1 MKPSNLIWILAI
13 CLGLSISMVFAQD
26 KLWVSSERAKL
37 KADRKASSK
46 TITTMKLGTEV
57 SVLGS
62 EKRWYKIR
70 VPSGEEGWMY
80 RGKLSESQPAK
91 EVQEESENLMTSLPD
106 SKIKAD
112 EADTARSM
120 RGLSPET
127 EEYAKNRGTPASC
140 QKALDRVLAMSVSEN
155 ELEAF
160 LRQGKIGEY
169 AP

>member
-1 MKPSNLIWILAI
+1 MKSSKLICILAI
-13 CLGLSISMVFAQD
+13 FFGLSISVVFAQD

-37 KADRKASSK
+37 KADKKASSK
-46 TITTMKLGTEV
+46 TITTVKLGTEV

-62 EKRWYKIR
+62 ENRWYRIR

-80 RGKLSESQPAK
+80 RGKLSQSPPAK
-91 EVQEESENLMTSLPD
+91 EVQEESENLLTSMTD

-112 EADTARSM
+112 EADTSRSI
-120 RGLSPET
+120 RGLSSET
-127 EEYAKNRGTPASC
+127 EEYAKNRGTPAAY
-140 QKALDRVLAMSVSEN
+140 QKALDRVLALSVSEK
-155 ELEAF
+155 ELEEF

>member
-1 MKPSNLIWILAI
+1 MKPSNLICILAI
-13 CLGLSISMVFAQD
+13 SLGLSISIVSAQD

-37 KADRKASSK
+37 KSDKSASSE
-46 TITTMKLGTEV
+46 TIATVKLGTEV

-80 RGKLSESQPAK
+80 RGRLSQSPPAK
-91 EVQEESENLMTSLPD
+91 EVQEESENLMTSLTD
-106 SKIKAD
+106 SKIQAD
-112 EADTARSM
+112 EADTSRSM
-120 RGLSPET
+120 RGLSRET
-127 EEYAKNRGTPASC
+127 EEYAKNRGTPASY
-140 QKALDRVLAMSVSEN
+140 QKALDGVLAMSVSEN
-155 ELEAF
+155 ELETF